1 MTPRHRAV
9 QKNWLNLVSNFL
21 ALYLTYVTVYNLIH
35 LFYVVVFTKI
45 RLVTTRNLLYHF
57 FLLGLTGDIWFCS
70 MWSGVEFKPVLN

>member
-1 MTPRHRAV
+1 MMTPRHRAV

-57 FLLGLTGDIWFCS
+57 FLLGLTGDI
-70 MWSGVEFKPVLN
+70 